1 VIAKDGKPLA
11 ALVPVAK
18 VAKAAFKFGSLKGK
32 IHLADDTPE
41 TDAEIEQLF
50 TEGETFPR

>member
-11 ALVPVAK
+11 AL
-18 VAKAAFKFGSLKGK
+18 AAFKFGSLKGK

>member
-18 VAKAAFKFGSLKGK
+18 VAKAASKFGSLKGK